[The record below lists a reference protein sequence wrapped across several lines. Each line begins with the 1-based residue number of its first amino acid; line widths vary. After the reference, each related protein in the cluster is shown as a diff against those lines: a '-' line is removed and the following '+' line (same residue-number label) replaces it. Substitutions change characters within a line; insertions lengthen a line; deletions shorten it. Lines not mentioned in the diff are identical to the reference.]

1 MTAEECMELMR
12 NDLIEGHLSTVEI
25 VDKYCNCAS
34 SELRDSL
41 ITQLEDLRRLYNYKR
56 ILND

>member
-1 MTAEECMELMR
+1 MIAEECMKLMR

-25 VDKYCNCAS
+25 VDKYCNCVS

-56 ILND
+56 ILSD

>member
-1 MTAEECMELMR
+1 MTAEECMKLMR

-34 SELRDSL
+34 SELRNSL
-41 ITQLEDLRRLYNYKR
+41 IVNLEYLKYLYKFKR

>member
-1 MTAEECMELMR
+1 MTAEECMKLMR

-34 SELRDSL
+34 PELRDSL
-41 ITQLEDLRRLYNYKR
+41 ITKLEELRRLYNYKR
-56 ILND
+56 ILSK